1 MNALLNV
8 IAAESYKVLRKRR
21 LYILAALYW
30 VVLPVLGLIVG
41 RLLAT
46 NLRDSFANEGGSVD
60 VLLQAIF
67 SPFGLSTVALSLPA
81 YASPT
86 LYIVAVALLAALLI
100 GDERSQQMWKTVL
113 VVQPNRVAVLTGKV
127 VVCMLA
133 LLALM
138 AGAFISSIVFGA
150 IGTTFLPTGFD
161 GEWLRLAG
169 TYLLQWAHL
178 LAPVLL
184 AFLLVFVV
192 RSAVLGIVM
201 VLFLPGLIEGVYTIL
216 NTLLQLQPLNRIN
229 AIFQTLRLRQAWED
243 APRYFFTANLYAPAR
258 SPTSSMVTDFMAA
271 TNELE
276 PGAATPEV
284 FGGLLGMGL
293 SLPHAAA
300 VMAGYALVIGA
311 LLYWAFLR
319 RDVD

>member
-1 MNALLNV
+1 MTIDPAEAQRRRAARRRRLQQRQTLIFGILITALL
-8 IAAESYKVLRKRR
+8 
-21 LYILAALYW
+21 
-30 VVLPVLGLIVG
+30 
-41 RLLAT
+41 
-46 NLRDSFANEGGSVD
+46 
-60 VLLQAIF
+60 
-67 SPFGLSTVALSLPA
+67 
-81 YASPT
+81 
-86 LYIVAVALLAALLI
+86 AVALLAALLI

-138 AGAFISSIVFGA
+138 AGAFVSSVVFGA
-150 IGTTFLPTGFD
+150 IGTAFLPTAFD
-161 GEWLRLAG
+161 GEWLRLIG
-169 TYLLQWAHL
+169 LYLLQWAHL

-201 VLFLPGLIEGVYTIL
+201 VLFLPGLIEGVYTVL

-229 AIFQTLRLRQAWED
+229 AIFQTLRLRQAWEE

-258 SPTSSMVTDFMAA
+258 SPTNDMVTDFMTA

-276 PGAATPEV
+276 QGAAAPETRS
-284 FGGLLGMGL
+284 G
-293 SLPHAAA
+293 
-300 VMAGYALVIGA
+300 GYAGLVT
-311 LLYWAFLR
+311 LLFPAGQPIRADVTKVSTARSAR
-319 RDVD
+319 RATLK

>member
-1 MNALLNV
+1 MRALFDV
-8 IAAESYKVLRKRR
+8 IAAESFKLLRKRR
-21 LYILAALYW
+21 IYVLAGLYW
-30 VVLPVLGLIVG
+30 VILPVLALIVG
-41 RLLAT
+41 RLLST
-46 NLRDSFANEGGSVD
+46 NLRDSFVNEGGNVD
-60 VLLQAIF
+60 VILQTLF
-67 SPFGLSTVALSLPA
+67 SPYGLAGISLVLPA

-86 LYIVAVALLAALLI
+86 LYIVAVALLAALFI

-113 VVQPNRVAVLTGKV
+113 VVQPNRTAVLTGKI

-133 LLALM
+133 LLGLM
-138 AGAFISSIVFGA
+138 AGAFVSSLLFGSL
-150 IGTTFLPTGFD
+150 GTTFLATDFS
-161 GEWLRLAG
+161 GEWLNLIG
-169 TYLLQWAHL
+169 LYLLQWAFL
-178 LAPVLL
+178 IAPVVL

-243 APRYFFTANLYAPAR
+243 APLYFFTANLYAPGRAPA
-258 SPTSSMVTDFMAA
+258 SGAI
-271 TNELE
+271 LE
-276 PGAATPEV
+276 VVQEGEEFDPSV
-284 FGGLLGMGL
+284 FGGLLGAGID
-293 SLPHAAA
+293 LPHAAA
-300 VMAGYALVIGA
+300 VMAGYSLVIGA